1 MSMRTE
7 EMFQLTSFA
16 DGTMMISEAGK
27 PPSSGKSGKAPAPV
41 VVADTF
47 ADGTCQ
53 MHQFILQCKVL
64 AVKQLLNI

>member
-7 EMFQLTSFA
+7 EMVQLTSFA
-16 DGTMMISEAGK
+16 DGTMKISEA
-27 PPSSGKSGKAPAPV
+27 GKSGKAPAPV

>member
-7 EMFQLTSFA
+7 EMVQLTSFA
-16 DGTMMISEAGK
+16 DGTMISEAGK
-27 PPSSGKSGKAPAPV
+27 AGKSGKAPAPV

-64 AVKQLLNI
+64 AVRQLLNI